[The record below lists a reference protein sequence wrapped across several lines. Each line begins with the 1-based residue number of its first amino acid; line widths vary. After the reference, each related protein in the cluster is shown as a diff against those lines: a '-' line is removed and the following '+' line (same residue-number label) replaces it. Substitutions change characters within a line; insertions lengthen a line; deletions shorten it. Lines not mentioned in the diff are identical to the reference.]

1 MSGHSREHHW
11 EPHPHT
17 SFAEPDVYFKKE
29 LPGRTMEFTF
39 DLSQTPVI
47 ERRHKRTGLASY
59 DTRYDKTEDIA
70 AATSPRRSLSLST
83 ADSATFSGWKRP
95 WMSQVLPFQKIFS
108 YTNDAKKIV
117 YVLYELP

>member
-47 ERRHKRTGLASY
+47 ERRHKRQTGVTGVGGVGSFSG
-59 DTRYDKTEDIA
+59 YDKDTDL
-70 AATSPRRSLSLST
+70 ATSPRRSLSLST
-83 ADSATFSGWKRP
+83 ADSGTFSGWKRP
-95 WMSQVLPFQKIFS
+95 WMSQV
-108 YTNDAKKIV
+108 IV
-117 YVLYELP
+117 IQTKYE